1 MRWKKI
7 VVLILVLIGLFAYQG
22 YNMEKEN
29 QVDISVMEYKGW
41 EEAIEID
48 NHHLRMVIVP
58 SISRIMFFGFSGGDN
73 LMWNNEKF
81 LGKNI
86 EYTEE
91 MLKKSVWAN
100 YGGDKVWT
108 VEQKDFPKTIKR
120 GWPPDETFDG
130 GNFDYE
136 LLENGVKIISE
147 VSPYSHTRLVREITT
162 EPNAKKFKIAQ
173 TVICEGE
180 NSVVPVTI
188 WNVSQVLPPEKF
200 VVDYNKNSKFKGGIK
215 YFLDEFEP
223 TMELIDNK
231 MIIDNVRDDTLK
243 IGTDSKRFLS
253 AVWKD
258 KIFTQSF
265 HYIDGETYPD
275 DGCPVEVFISTKFVE
290 MELLSHL
297 KMLQKGETLSFD
309 IEWTLDNLPKFRS
322 KEIVDIINKSIKE

>member
-1 MRWKKI
+1 MKWKKV
-7 VVLILVLIGLFAYQG
+7 VVLILVLTGLFIYQG

-29 QVDISVMEYKGW
+29 QVNVSVIEYKGW
-41 EEAIEID
+41 KEAVEID
-48 NHHLRMVIVP
+48 NQNLRLVIVP
-58 SISRIMFFGFSGGDN
+58 SIGRIMFFGFTNGEN
-73 LMWNNEKF
+73 LLWNNEKF
-81 LGKNI
+81 LGQNV
-86 EYTEE
+86 EYTNE
-91 MLKKSVWAN
+91 MLKKSFWAN

-108 VEQKDFPKTIKR
+108 VAQDDFPKTINR

-130 GNFDYE
+130 GNFEYE
-136 LLENGVKIISE
+136 LLENGIRMISE
-147 VSPYSHTRLVREITT
+147 VSQYSNTRLVREITT
-162 EPNAKKFKIAQ
+162 APKENKFHIGQ

-180 NSVVPVTI
+180 NSVVPATI

-200 VVDYNKNSKFKGGIK
+200 VVDHNKNSKFKGGIK

-223 TMELIDNK
+223 TIELIDNK
-231 MIIDNVRDDTLK
+231 MIIENVKDDTLK

-275 DGCPVEVFISTKFVE
+275 EGCPVEVFISTKFVE

-297 KMLQKGETLSFD
+297 QLLQKGEKLAFD
-309 IEWTLDNLPKFRS
+309 IEWTLDKLPEFES
-322 KEIVDIINKSIKE
+322 QEIVDIINKSIKE